1 MTLSRKDMLRGL
13 SASAI
18 ALPFLTSG
26 CGKVDQ
32 TRGPRT
38 EISFSILSTENAQN
52 QEPLWRPFLADMEKQ
67 TGLKVKPFFGSN
79 YTALIEAMRFNQVQV
94 GWFSNASGLEAVRRA
109 DGEVF
114 ARSSDP
120 SGVDGYQSVIIA
132 RADSPL
138 TAEDLL
144 KCDGKRTFGLGDVKS
159 TSGTLAPM
167 TYFFMQ
173 HKVDPAKCFK
183 SVRSGSHEA
192 NFQAVANGMVD
203 AATNNNASLE
213 RMAEV
218 SPEKLKQIK
227 IIWTSPTLP
236 EDPII
241 YRKDLDPA
249 TKEKIRSFFLS
260 YGTGTD
266 AEGQRQLKILNN
278 LIFGVFK
285 PADNSHLLPVREMEA
300 AEALMKARNGGY
312 VAAIRKAE
320 SDLQAISREA
330 AAQRAAPQALP
341 DTLTDKRPDAQ

>member
-1 MTLSRKDMLRGL
+1 MSLSRKDVLKGL
-13 SASAI
+13 SASVLT
-18 ALPFLTSG
+18 LPLFGMAG
-26 CGKVDQ
+26 CGKPDQ
-32 TRGPRT
+32 TKGPRT

-67 TGLKVKPFFGSN
+67 TGLKVKPFFASN
-79 YTALIEAMRFNQVQV
+79 YTALIEAMRFDQVQV

-132 RADSPL
+132 RADSKL

-167 TYFFMQ
+167 TYFFLP

-183 SVRSGSHEA
+183 TVRSGSHEA
-192 NFQAVANGMVD
+192 NFQAVANGLVD

-213 RMAEV
+213 RMGQV
-218 SPEKLKQIK
+218 SPDKLKLIRV
-227 IIWTSPTLP
+227 IWTSPTLP

-260 YGTGTD
+260 YGTGDD
-266 AEGQRQLKILNN
+266 AEGQRQRRILNN
-278 LIFGVFK
+278 LLFGVFK

-300 AEALMKARNGGY
+300 AEALIKAQNDGN
-312 VAAIRKAE
+312 ADAIKKAGDE
-320 SDLQAISREA
+320 LKAISKEA
-330 AAQRAAPQALP
+330 AATRAAPQAH
-341 DTLTDKRPDAQ
+341 PDAPSSSEGR